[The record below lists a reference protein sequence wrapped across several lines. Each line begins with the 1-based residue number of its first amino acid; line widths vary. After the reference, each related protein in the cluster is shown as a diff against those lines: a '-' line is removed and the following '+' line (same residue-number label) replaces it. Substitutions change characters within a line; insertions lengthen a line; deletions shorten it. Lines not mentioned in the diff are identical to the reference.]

1 MANQLRAALYA
12 LVRNYRTWVAL
23 ALVVLGRA
31 YAAWSVTQGVTY
43 GLQDSVFRDKALLLI
58 VLFAGAGVAAFDQRG
73 GALRSACCAE
83 RGRTGYVA
91 SRFVAVAALA
101 LGLLAAAVAL
111 DVVVGALVPGASVI
125 AASPAMGAP
134 MRVVAGVL
142 TYLVIAELAFAAGVV
157 TRSHSAIATAGIV
170 VVAFVA
176 LCLIALAVVPAGSP
190 TPMGVTLSEILGFV
204 LPLEGLSAN
213 VMFAPYA
220 ALMPLDFLRAF
231 VVPLVWLAALLALVR
246 GVMARRT
253 V

>member
-1 MANQLRAALYA
+1 MANQIRAAFYTLA
-12 LVRNYRTWVAL
+12 RNYRTWVAL
-23 ALVVLGRA
+23 GLVAIDRA
-31 YAAWSVTQGVTY
+31 YSAWRVTQGVTY
-43 GLQDSVFRDKALLLI
+43 GLQDSILPRQ
-58 VLFAGAGVAAFDQRG
+58 GARARLPLCRG
-73 GALRSACCAE
+73 E
-83 RGRTGYVA
+83 RGRLRPARRGPALCVRHREGA
-91 SRFVAVAALA
+91 SGLRGSPRFLTVAALT
-101 LGLLAAAVAL
+101 LGLLAVTAAL
-111 DVVVGALVPGASVI
+111 DVAAGALVPGASVI
-125 AASPAMGAP
+125 AASPRMCAP
-134 MRVVAGVL
+134 EARGRRRAHVPRDRRARLCRGHSE
-142 TYLVIAELAFAAGVV
+142 IA
-157 TRSHSAIATAGIV
+157 RIATAGIV

-220 ALMPLDFLRAF
+220 ALMPLDFPRAF

>member
-23 ALVVLGRA
+23 ALVVLG

-43 GLQDSVFRDKALLLI
+43 GLQDSLFRDKALVL
-58 VLFAGAGVAAFDQRG
+58 VFLFAGASVAVFDQRG
-73 GALRSACCAE
+73 GALRSACGTE
-83 RGRTGYVA
+83 RGRLGYA
-91 SRFVAVAALA
+91 LSRFAAVAALT
-101 LGLLAAAVAL
+101 LGLLAVTAAL
-111 DVVVGALVPGASVI
+111 DVAAGALVPGASVI
-125 AASPAMGAP
+125 AASPRMCAP
-134 MRVVAGVL
+134 ERVVAGVL

-176 LCLIALAVVPAGSP
+176 LCLVALAVVPAGSP
-190 TPMGVTLSEILGFV
+190 TPMGVTLSEALGFV

-220 ALMPLDFLRAF
+220 ALMPLDSLRAF
-231 VVPLVWLAALLALVR
+231 VVPLVWLAVLLALVR